1 MEYLEFEK
9 ELEVLE
15 KREDEIKEIE
25 KTKSDVKEL
34 IKDINK
40 KILQEKRISE
50 NLTPWQRVQLSR
62 HPQRPHTLDFIQYL
76 SNNNFIELHGD
87 RNVKDDKA
95 MIGGL
100 GKLIKNQ

>member
-15 KREDEIKEIE
+15 KKRDEIKEIGK

-40 KILQEKRISE
+40 KILQEKKRISE

-76 SNNNFIELHGD
+76 KYQNILSINLD
-87 RNVKDDKA
+87 
-95 MIGGL
+95 L
-100 GKLIKNQ
+100 